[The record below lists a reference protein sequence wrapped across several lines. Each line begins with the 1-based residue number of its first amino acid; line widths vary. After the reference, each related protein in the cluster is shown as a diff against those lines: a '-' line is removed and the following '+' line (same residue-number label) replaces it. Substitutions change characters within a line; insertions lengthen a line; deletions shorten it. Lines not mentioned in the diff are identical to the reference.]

1 MAETNQCPPGGTTP
15 RDPPQVRVL
24 VIDDLATMRELIK
37 RVLRGLGCCVDVAE
51 SLTQARAMGPE
62 AYDVLLI
69 DEHLGDG
76 RGTDLIASIAA
87 TDPDFPRRCV
97 LITGGLTGEV
107 PAGAT
112 VLAKPFDP
120 AGLRQVVASAARGTG
135 IGNQASSSVI
145 FEEKDLRGPPRPSE
159 PGSGSKETG
168 TPPTRWR
175 PVELISRL
183 RAHDYAAVT
192 NLIHDGP
199 AQEIGASI
207 LALELIRRAVP
218 AELAGRL
225 DEVIGW
231 LAAAA
236 DSMREL
242 AEGPPRRVNDEA
254 GLAGALPE
262 QVRLVAEDGDP
273 LRPSELV
280 AVLTVA
286 ELLIEAVD
294 QPGLTCEMTLSNRK
308 AFSLIE
314 FKIFCDCVDGG
325 YLRVLRAA
333 AAMFGGSAES
343 GPAEHEWRVRVA
355 LPR

>member
-1 MAETNQCPPGGTTP
+1 M
-15 RDPPQVRVL
+15 
-24 VIDDLATMRELIK
+24 
-37 RVLRGLGCCVDVAE
+37 
-51 SLTQARAMGPE
+51 
-62 AYDVLLI
+62 
-69 DEHLGDG
+69 
-76 RGTDLIASIAA
+76 
-87 TDPDFPRRCV
+87 

-120 AGLRQVVASAARGTG
+120 AGLRQVVASAARGNDIDSQVSG
-135 IGNQASSSVI
+135 SSVI

-159 PGSGSKETG
+159 PDSGSADTG
-168 TPPTRWR
+168 PPTGWR

-183 RAHDYAAVT
+183 RVHDYAAVT

-218 AELAGRL
+218 PEVAGRL

-242 AEGPPRRVNDEA
+242 ADGPPRRVNDES

-262 QVRLVAEDGDP
+262 QVRLVAEDGGS

-314 FKIFCDCVDGG
+314 FKIFWDCADGS

-343 GPAEHEWRVRVA
+343 GPGEHEWLVRVTM
-355 LPR
+355 PR